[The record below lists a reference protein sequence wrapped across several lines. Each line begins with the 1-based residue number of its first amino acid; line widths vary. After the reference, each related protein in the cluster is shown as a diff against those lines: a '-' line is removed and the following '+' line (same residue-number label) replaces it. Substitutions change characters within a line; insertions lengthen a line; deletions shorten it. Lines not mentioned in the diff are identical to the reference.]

1 MGGAPRRKQGLHRRA
16 DRLGRARPDGRWRGR
31 QRRRAPRH
39 RLPAALSARRAALAG
54 PPLDRHRLPAGV
66 LPALS
71 RLQRLLPADGH
82 GALPQ
87 PHAQQRAARRLRHVI
102 PGRHVNTT
110 APRLGIVT
118 GLASEAR
125 LIAETGAGSSRRIT
139 VVCAGAN
146 SGRAVQLAETL
157 VAGGATALLSFGIA
171 GALHPALEV
180 GDLVLAES
188 VRSPGGQHHPCHD
201 GWHRSLHAKLSE
213 NMSVLRSGTIYGS
226 TETLL
231 TVAQKSQAH
240 AASAC
245 LAVDMESHAVAAV
258 AER

>member
-1 MGGAPRRKQGLHRRA
+1 M
-16 DRLGRARPDGRWRGR
+16 
-31 QRRRAPRH
+31 
-39 RLPAALSARRAALAG
+39 S
-54 PPLDRHRLPAGV
+54 
-66 LPALS
+66 
-71 RLQRLLPADGH
+71 
-82 GALPQ
+82 
-87 PHAQQRAARRLRHVI
+87 
-102 PGRHVNTT
+102 TT

-125 LIAETGAGSSRRIT
+125 LIAASGAGSSRRIT
-139 VVCAGAN
+139 VVCAGAD
-146 SGRAVQLAETL
+146 SARAVQLAEDL

-171 GALHPALEV
+171 GALHPALDV

-188 VRSPGGQHHPCHD
+188 IRSPSGQDHPCHD
-201 GWHRSLHAKLSE
+201 GWHRSLYARLNESA
-213 NMSVLRSGTIYGS
+213 SVLRSGAIYGS

-258 AER
+258 AARAGLPFLALRAIADTAGDALPALAARAVTAEGKADWQAAVSGLARRPGDLPSMLRLAGRTRRALASLKAASRNVEGLFGGFG